1 MRRFF
6 LVLFLLLLLGVWAV
20 SPAVPAAVAAPLPQA
35 VPTAD
40 ILRGPY
46 AAPLPVVVP
55 IADVLRGN
63 YTAPVPVVVHV
74 STADVLRGSYAPPVI
89 AHVPT
94 ADVLRGS
101 YAPPAAAHV
110 PTADVLRG
118 AYAPAPLFVRGD
130 QPLADVLRQPYA
142 FTPVVVTTTSW
153 PSTAWLLTVLAVLA
167 LLIAVTIDLWWH
179 WRGMGSRPLG
189 GGRPL
194 EHPH

>member
-1 MRRFF
+1 MRRF
-6 LVLFLLLLLGVWAV
+6 LHLLFLLLLLGVWAV

-46 AAPLPVVVP
+46 MAPPPVVVP

-63 YTAPVPVVVHV
+63 YSAPVVV
-74 STADVLRGSYAPPVI
+74 S
-89 AHVPT
+89 VPT

-118 AYAPAPLFVRGD
+118 AYAPAPLFLRGD
-130 QPLADVLRQPYA
+130 QPLADVLRQPYTY
-142 FTPVVVTTTSW
+142 TPVVVTTTSW
-153 PSTAWLLTVLAVLA
+153 PSAAWLLTVLAVLS
-167 LLIAVTIDLWWH
+167 LLIAVTIDLWRRG
-179 WRGMGSRPLG
+179 RGMGGRPLG